1 MKVGI
6 DIGGSHIAI
15 GVVENEKIIEKIE
28 KLWTKEDKQNIKES
42 VVNYIVETVKEL
54 LKKYTIESIGIGLPG
69 TQKNG
74 VIISSGKLEIENF
87 PIIKKLQEKINIS
100 IIDKQEE
107 KTSTPIINKLQERM
121 EMPIKIK
128 NDAKCAAIAEDRYGY
143 LKEYT
148 RSLFISLGT
157 GLGGAVLIDHQLLN
171 TGENPGCEIG
181 HMIIEKDGLECSC
194 GNKGCWQQYASMKV
208 LKNNLRKVLGL
219 DDTVHGKQLV
229 EIIKQKK
236 FEEEKQQKVDKVIEE
251 YVKNLSIGISNL
263 INIFEPEVIAI
274 GGSFKFFEDILLEK
288 IKKEIIDKDLLFN
301 KRENLNIVSA
311 ILGNDAGI
319 IGATLI

>member
-1 MKVGI
+1 MKIGI

-15 GVVENEKIIEKIE
+15 GVVENDKIIEKIE
-28 KLWTKEDKQNIKES
+28 KLWTKEDKQNIKEAI
-42 VVNYIVETVKEL
+42 VNYIEEITKEL
-54 LKKYTIESIGIGLPG
+54 LKKYKIESIGIGLPG

-74 VIISSGKLEIENF
+74 VIVNSGKLEVENF
-87 PIIKKLQEKINIS
+87 PIVNKLQEKIEIS
-100 IIDKQEE
+100 
-107 KTSTPIINKLQERM
+107 
-121 EMPIKIK
+121 IKIK

-143 LKEYT
+143 LKDYN

-157 GLGGAVLIDHQLLN
+157 GLGGAVLIDHQLLD
-171 TGENPGCEIG
+171 TGDNPGCEIG
-181 HMIIEKDGLECSC
+181 HMIIEKDGLKCTC
-194 GNKGCWQQYASMKV
+194 GNRGCWQQYASMKV
-208 LKNNLRKVLGL
+208 LKNNLRRELEL
-219 DDTVHGKQLV
+219 DDTVHGEQLV

-236 FEEEKQQKVDKVIEE
+236 FEEEKKQKIEKIIEE
-251 YVKNLSIGISNL
+251 YVKNLSIGILNL

-288 IKKEIIDKDLLFN
+288 IKKEILNNNLLFN

-311 ILGNDAGI
+311 TLGNDAGI